1 MRCDADATSGPPC
14 GARSVIAA
22 FLCGWTGERATMRR
36 DPGRGRSGA
45 RRATVAD
52 TDTHE
57 TTMRTRTA
65 YEVAGFLVRWA
76 IVGLAAAFLLSVLA
90 PGLVDGL
97 RGRNG
102 SDATRAE
109 APAASRRGPFSY
121 AEAVARASPA
131 VVNIYANK
139 ITTYRRVY
147 QIPDLTQRLL
157 QYVPGPLMK
166 RRDQSLGS
174 GVIFSADGYVL
185 TNNHVIAGADDI
197 QIALDDGRVAQAQVI
212 GSDAETDLA
221 VLKVDAGNLPAIDVP
236 DGQGAEVGD
245 VVLAIGNPV
254 GLGKTVTMGIV
265 SATGR
270 QLRMSAYEDFIQTDA
285 AINAGNSGG
294 ALVNAVGELIGINTA
309 FYPRSPRAD
318 GRSAQV
324 QATEGIGFAIPVAT
338 AKAVLEQIIRNGRVI
353 RGWIGADYTDI
364 PAPSGATSRPQ
375 GVLLMR
381 ISPESPAAHAGL
393 LPGDLLLKLDGDAVA
408 DQIELRN
415 REAALA
421 PGTKIRLEGLRGN
434 LPFALDLVLTERPAP
449 STTGA

>member
-1 MRCDADATSGPPC
+1 MPIHPENPMRKRNAYDF
-14 GARSVIAA
+14 AA
-22 FLCGWTGERATMRR
+22 FLA
-36 DPGRGRSGA
+36 
-45 RRATVAD
+45 
-52 TDTHE
+52 
-57 TTMRTRTA
+57 
-65 YEVAGFLVRWA
+65 RWA
-76 IVGLAAAFLLSVLA
+76 VVGLAAAFVLSVFA
-90 PGLVDGL
+90 PGLVDRL
-97 RGRNG
+97 RDALGQPGGR
-102 SDATRAE
+102 SEVAT
-109 APAASRRGPFSY
+109 PARHGPYSY
-121 AEAVARASPA
+121 AEAVAHASPA

-139 ITTYRRVY
+139 ITTFRRVY

-174 GVIFSADGYVL
+174 GVIFSAEGYVL
-185 TNNHVIAGADDI
+185 TNNHVISGADDI
-197 QIALDDGRVAQAQVI
+197 QIALDDGRVAQAQVL

-221 VLKVDAGNLPAIDVP
+221 VLKIDVGNLPAIDVP
-236 DGQGAEVGD
+236 DDASAEVGD

-254 GLGKTVTMGIV
+254 NLGKTVTMGIV

-270 QLRMSAYEDFIQTDA
+270 QLELSAYEDFIQTDA

-294 ALVNAVGELIGINTA
+294 ALVNALGELIGINTA
-309 FYPRSPRAD
+309 IYPRSPAAD
-318 GRSAQV
+318 GRATYAQG
-324 QATEGIGFAIPVAT
+324 TEGIGFAIPVAT
-338 AKAVLEQIIRNGRVI
+338 AKAVLDQIIRNGRVI

-364 PAPSGATSRPQ
+364 PAPSGATSRQQ

-381 ISPESPAAHAGL
+381 IAPESPAAHAGL
-393 LPGDLLLKLDGDAVA
+393 LPGDLLLKLDGDLVA

-434 LPFALDLVLTERPAP
+434 RPFALDLVLMERPAP